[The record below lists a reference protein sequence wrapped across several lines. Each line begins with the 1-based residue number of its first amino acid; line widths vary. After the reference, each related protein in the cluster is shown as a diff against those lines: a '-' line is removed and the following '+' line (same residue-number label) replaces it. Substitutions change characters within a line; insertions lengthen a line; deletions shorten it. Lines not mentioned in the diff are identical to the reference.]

1 MTSFRH
7 EGDQDVNFCSQRS
20 RFIDVNASF
29 PPVQRDSN
37 GAPDL
42 SSIEF
47 WKHSLDLREAAFA
60 ELRAA
65 QAMPFLAEPE
75 TGAAGI
81 EQGPGYYAVTR
92 HADILEVSR
101 QSELYSSARGATSI
115 ADLPEF
121 MNDFFGS
128 MINMDDPRHA
138 RLRKIV
144 SAAFTPKMLKR
155 VEDDV
160 QRAAT
165 AIVDDVLAG
174 KGTGDFVLDVAA
186 KLPLKVIC
194 DMMGIP
200 PDKYDVIFTR
210 SNIILG
216 LADPEYMP
224 ETDPDTVVLKLL
236 EAGNDLHT
244 LVSELGAERRL
255 KPTDD
260 LTSALVN
267 ADVDGEGI
275 TDQELGSFFILLVVA
290 GNETTRNAIAHGLN
304 LLTKNPEQKALWL
317 TDIEAHMNGAVEEI
331 VRVAAPVIWMRRTT
345 TKAVVLGGNEIPADS
360 KLLLYYWA
368 ANRDE
373 NVFPNPYTFDISRSP
388 NPHLGFGGPGP
399 HFCLGAH
406 LARREIGVMFREL
419 LQRIPTVM
427 ATGEPDRLT
436 SSFINGIKHLP
447 YSY

>member
-1 MTSFRH
+1 
-7 EGDQDVNFCSQRS
+7 
-20 RFIDVNASF
+20 VNASS
-29 PPVQRDSN
+29 PQIVRDAN
-37 GAPDL
+37 GTPDL
-42 SSIEF
+42 SDLEF
-47 WKHSLDLREAAFA
+47 WKLPLSVRDEAFA
-60 ELRAA
+60 ELRA
-65 QAMPFLAEPE
+65 QPKLPFLAEPE
-75 TGAAGI
+75 MAANGI
-81 EQGPGYYAVTR
+81 ERGPGYYAITR

-101 QSELYSSARGATSI
+101 QSDLYSSARGATSI

-174 KGTGDFVLDVAA
+174 HGSGDFVLDVAA

-200 PDKYDVIFTR
+200 PSKYEVIFTR

-244 LVSELGAERRL
+244 LVSELGAERR
-255 KPTDD
+255 KNPTDD

-267 ADVDGEGI
+267 AEVDGEGI

-304 LLTKNPEQKALWL
+304 FLTRNPDQHALWL
-317 TDIEAHMNGAVEEI
+317 TDIEGYLNGAVDEI
-331 VRVAAPVIWMRRTT
+331 VRVAAPVVWMRRTT
-345 TKAVVLGGNEIPADS
+345 TQPVVLGGNAIPADS
-360 KLLLYYWA
+360 KLLLFYWA

-373 NVFPNPYTFDISRSP
+373 TVFQNPYAFDITRSP
-388 NPHLGFGGPGP
+388 NSHLGFGGPGP

-406 LARREIGVMFREL
+406 LARREIGVMFREI
-419 LQRIPTVM
+419 LQRMPNIT
-427 ATGEPDRLT
+427 ATGQPDRLT
-436 SSFINGIKHLP
+436 SSFINGIKHLT
-447 YSY
+447 YTY